1 MKRVMYLLIMILI
14 TACASPT
21 EIGVPSPFSTGTASS
36 QPALE
41 MSATLPASTEALA
54 SATFPVTEDVFT
66 QMGITL
72 PAPACGSLTQPQT
85 EGPYYSPN
93 TPERHILVKVRP
105 EGGEE
110 ITSQLYFPNQPVEG
124 LTVQLEDRGDHT
136 VGYFNFVV
144 QR

>member
-1 MKRVMYLLIMILI
+1 MKRMMYLLIMILI

-93 TPERHILVKVRP
+93 TPERHILF
-105 EGGEE
+105 EE
-110 ITSQLYFPNQPVEG
+110 AWKGQS
-124 LTVQLEDRGDHT
+124 
-136 VGYFNFVV
+136 
-144 QR
+144 